1 MEILGVV
8 DSGVVAAL
16 ISSVA
21 LVSLVDAIAS
31 GGWEMDEKKSE
42 RVSRFVQAHAVP
54 GNDVRSAAF
63 EGFRK
68 SKTPVI

>member
-1 MEILGVV
+1 MVILGVV

-31 GGWEMDEKKSE
+31 GGWGDGRKEI
-42 RVSRFVQAHAVP
+42 RTRLAFRP
-54 GNDVRSAAF
+54 GTRRSW
-63 EGFRK
+63 E
-68 SKTPVI
+68 